1 MLLVKLVGVSRRLRR
16 AFWFWIISLPSLILL
31 ICHFLH
37 LGQYHFDSVIRIYK
51 IYLLL
56 SHLLC
61 NKCCILLSAVIT
73 VIPRML
79 WHRLLTVLLIF
90 FGLALFLCNKIL
102 YLTCF
107 FLWCR
112 YKRIRLCF
120 RNVLRL
126 ISFVL
131 GSNTQ
136 VDTLLLWIDFVVL
149 NNCSD
154 YLSNIFFIH
163 HSF

>member
-1 MLLVKLVGVSRRLRR
+1 MLLVKLVGVGRRLRC
-16 AFWFWIISLPSLILL
+16 AFWLGIISLPSLILL
-31 ICHFLH
+31 ICHFLY
-37 LGQYHFDSVIRIYK
+37 LGQYHFNSVIRIYK

-61 NKCCILLSAVIT
+61 NKCCILLSAVVA

-90 FGLALFLCNKIL
+90 LGLALFLRNKIL
-102 YLTCF
+102 HLTCF
-107 FLWCR
+107 FLWCCN
-112 YKRIRLCF
+112 KWIRLRFC
-120 RNVLRL
+120 NVLRL

-136 VDTLLLWIDFVVL
+136 VDTFLLRIYFVVL

-154 YLSNIFFIH
+154 YLSNIFFIY